1 MNLNYKFMISDI
13 PVVLKALPVTLA
25 LTFVSLFFA
34 LVIAVLFGICIL
46 KNIPVLKQLVVILN
60 TFIKGIPLIVQLL
73 FCYYALPYVLRL
85 FDGIGGYQYAPR
97 HPSYFAFAVVAF
109 AFNYGAYLTDVVVS
123 SYRAVDKG
131 QLEAAY
137 SVGMSTAQGLMRIVI
152 PQAVVISLPNMSNYF
167 MWLLKATS
175 LASVVNVFELLS
187 TARAS
192 TAVNYAI
199 LEGYL
204 VAAGIYWIVCIV
216 AERGLNYLNKK
227 MNRYQKQ
234 LFVA

>member
-1 MNLNYKFMISDI
+1 M
-13 PVVLKALPVTLA
+13 
-25 LTFVSLFFA
+25 
-34 LVIAVLFGICIL
+34 
-46 KNIPVLKQLVVILN
+46 
-60 TFIKGIPLIVQLL
+60 
-73 FCYYALPYVLRL
+73 
-85 FDGIGGYQYAPR
+85 
-97 HPSYFAFAVVAF
+97 
-109 AFNYGAYLTDVVVS
+109 VS

-204 VAAGIYWIVCIV
+204 VAAGIYWVVCIV
-216 AERGLNYLNKK
+216 AKRGLNYLNKK